1 MILERRTLL
10 IGMTLSGIGLLSAV
24 ASCAPKSRIYAMQI
38 HLDPGCGCCHT
49 WVDLMQQAGRFNVTA
64 TEAKNMLAL
73 KAKLGVPSDLS
84 SCHTAEVGDY
94 VIEGHV
100 PVADVL
106 RLIEER
112 PAGVRGIAVPGMPRG
127 SPGMEQPNGTIDPYE
142 VVAFTAEGKTSTFAR
157 YGV

>member
-10 IGMTLSGIGLLSAV
+10 IGMTLSG
-24 ASCAPKSRIYAMQI
+24 IYAMQI